1 MSKRIERVNALL
13 KRELS
18 QLIFKE
24 IEFSKDV
31 LVTITRVDALDN
43 LNEARV
49 YISVMPEK
57 ESAMVLQILNKKIYF
72 LQQKI
77 NRRLK
82 MRPVPQIRFLEEKE
96 TADAGRIEELL
107 EQLKKGKK

>member
-1 MSKRIERVNALL
+1 MLKRIERVNQLL

-18 QLIFKE
+18 QLILRE
-24 IEFSKDV
+24 IEFPKDI
-31 LVTITRVDALDN
+31 LVTVTRVDALDN
-43 LNEARV
+43 LSEARV
-49 YISVMPEK
+49 YVSVLPEK
-57 ESAMVLQILNKKIYF
+57 DSTRVLQILGKKIYF

-82 MRPVPQIRFLEEKE
+82 MRPVPQIRFLEEKA

-107 EQLKKGKK
+107 AQLKKDKK

>member
-1 MSKRIERVNALL
+1 MSKRIQRVNELL

-18 QLIFKE
+18 QLLLRE
-24 IEFSKDV
+24 MEFTKDV
-31 LVTITRVDALDN
+31 LVTVTRVAASDN
-43 LNEARV
+43 LKEARA

-57 ESAMVLQILNKKIYF
+57 ESVRILRILGKKVYF

-77 NRRLK
+77 NRRLR

-96 TADAGRIEELL
+96 TAEAGRIEELL
-107 EQLKKGKK
+107 EGLKKRKN